1 MSHGCVL
8 DDGLLKEFWAF
19 QRGHS
24 YNADVVEKILRLY
37 HPPYLTCN
45 RQLVSC
51 GIDDDSLMQGLMA
64 DGWVNQTLEELS
76 QKTLYKVVLT
86 DQASDPSKGY
96 FSIADGGSNKLG
108 KYYSLTAKKGEPRT
122 HLHDYLR
129 KLLSDAKTVEVC
141 DYYFDSKF
149 SLTKELFCHF
159 PSTKVNVFFS
169 KQETTKA
176 ASLNPANLSQLK
188 TNYSNIAFPRNT
200 KQTYQGLHDRYLL
213 INNKIEVIITSGI
226 DHLFD
231 PHLTKE
237 CTIIVRQV

>member
-1 MSHGCVL
+1 MNHGCVL
-8 DDGLLKEFWAF
+8 DDNLLKEFWAF
-19 QRGHS
+19 QRGNS
-24 YNADVVEKILRLY
+24 YNAAVVEKLLRLY

-45 RQLVSC
+45 RQLVNC
-51 GIDDDSLMQGLMA
+51 GIDDEDLKQGLMA
-64 DGWVNQTLEELS
+64 TGYVNQTLEELS
-76 QKTLYKVVLT
+76 QETLYKVVLT

-96 FSIADGGSNKLG
+96 FNIADSSSNKLG
-108 KYYSLTAKKGEPRT
+108 KYYSLTAKKNEPRT

-129 KLLSDAKTVEVC
+129 KLLGDAKMVEVC

-149 SLTKELFCHF
+149 SLTKELFYHF

-169 KQETTKA
+169 KQETTKS
-176 ASLNPANLSQLK
+176 ASLNPANLSELK
-188 TNYSNIAFPRNT
+188 TNYSNIVFPRNT